1 MCVKKFKVYILLLIL
16 SMILTTGCKISIN
29 TNKNNTTKSE
39 ASEEPKESEEL
50 EYNSKS
56 QELVINEDEIL
67 GYDDVKEHLLKKENI
82 TAGEVLEKIGD
93 KDEESDDIFYIYKIP
108 LKVSD
113 EYSPEVEF
121 TLKLNKDEDSYTIS
135 DILFVDMDTN
145 SNGITKA
152 FGGNVW
158 YIIED
163 DTLVHYRVSGDF
175 FSGGVSSVEFSLI
188 KDADPVQGS
197 ATFSVKDPGKQ
208 YKYVHEDLAFY
219 IEY

>member
-1 MCVKKFKVYILLLIL
+1 MKKFKIYILVLIL

-82 TAGEVLEKIGD
+82 TAGEVLAKIGD
-93 KDEESDDIFYIYKIP
+93 KDEETDSIFYIYKIP
-108 LKVSD
+108 FKVSD

-135 DILFVDMDTN
+135 DILFVDMDTTN
-145 SNGITKA
+145 NGITKE

-175 FSGGVSSVEFSLI
+175 FNGGVSSVEFSLI

-208 YKYVHEDLAFY
+208 YKYVHEELAFY
-219 IEY
+219 IED

>member
-1 MCVKKFKVYILLLIL
+1 MKKFKVYILVLIL
-16 SMILTTGCKISIN
+16 SMVLTTGCNISFN
-29 TNKNNTTKSE
+29 TGKDNSTKPE
-39 ASEEPKESEEL
+39 TSEEPKESEEL

-56 QELVINEDEIL
+56 QELIINEDEIL

-82 TAGEVLEKIGD
+82 TAGEVLAKIGD
-93 KDEESDDIFYIYKIP
+93 KDEESDDLFYIYKIP

-121 TLKLNKDEDSYTIS
+121 TLKLNKDKDSYTIS
-135 DILFVDMDTN
+135 DVLFVDMDTN
-145 SNGITKA
+145 NNDITKE

-158 YIIED
+158 CFIED

-175 FSGGVSSVEFSLI
+175 FNGGVSTLDFSLN

-219 IEY
+219 IED

>member
-1 MCVKKFKVYILLLIL
+1 MKKFKVYILVLIL
-16 SMILTTGCKISIN
+16 SMILTTGCKINFN
-29 TNKNNTTKSE
+29 TGKDNPTKSE
-39 ASEEPKESEEL
+39 EAGKPEEIEEL

-56 QELVINEDEIL
+56 QELVVNEDDIL

-93 KDEESDDIFYIYKIP
+93 KDEESDDIFYVYKIP

-175 FSGGVSSVEFSLI
+175 FNGGVGTVEFSLI
-188 KDADPVQGS
+188 KDADPAQGS
-197 ATFSVKDPGKQ
+197 ATFSVKDPGEQ
-208 YKYVHEDLAFY
+208 YKYVHEELAFY
-219 IEY
+219 IED

>member
-1 MCVKKFKVYILLLIL
+1 
-16 SMILTTGCKISIN
+16 MILTTGCNISFN
-29 TNKNNTTKSE
+29 TGKDNSTN
-39 ASEEPKESEEL
+39 SEEAGKPEESEEL

-67 GYDDVKEHLLKKENI
+67 SYEDVKEHLLKKENI

-93 KDEESDDIFYIYKIP
+93 KDDESDNIFYIYKIP

-145 SNGITKA
+145 NNGITKE

-158 YIIED
+158 CFIEKE
-163 DTLVHYRVSGDF
+163 TLVHYRVSGDF
-175 FSGGVSSVEFSLI
+175 FSGGVSTVEFSLN

-219 IEY
+219 IED

>member
-1 MCVKKFKVYILLLIL
+1 MKKFKIYILVLIL
-16 SMILTTGCKISIN
+16 SMVLTTGCKINFNIN
-29 TNKNNTTKSE
+29 KDSQAKSE
-39 ASEEPKESEEL
+39 ESEELVESEEL

-56 QELVINEDEIL
+56 QELIINEDEIL
-67 GYDDVKEHLLKKENI
+67 SYDDVKDHLLKKENI
-82 TAGEVLEKIGD
+82 TAGEVLAKIGD
-93 KDEESDDIFYIYKIP
+93 KDKESDDLFYVYKIP

-121 TLKLNKDEDSYTIS
+121 TLKLNKDEDFYTVS

-145 SNGITKA
+145 SNGITKE

-175 FSGGVSSVEFSLI
+175 FSGGVSSVDFSLI
-188 KDADPVQGS
+188 KDADPVQGN

-208 YKYVHEDLAFY
+208 YKYVHEELAFY
-219 IEY
+219 IED

>member
-1 MCVKKFKVYILLLIL
+1 MCVKKFKVYILVLIL
-16 SMILTTGCKISIN
+16 SMILTTGCNISFN
-29 TNKNNTTKSE
+29 TGKDNPTKSE
-39 ASEEPKESEEL
+39 EAGKPREPEEL

-82 TAGEVLEKIGD
+82 IAGEVLEKIGD
-93 KDEESDDIFYIYKIP
+93 KDEESDDLFYIYKVP

-121 TLKLNKDEDSYTIS
+121 TLKLNKDEDFYTIS
-135 DILFVDMDTN
+135 DVLFVDMDTTN
-145 SNGITKA
+145 NGITKE
-152 FGGNVW
+152 FGGNIW
-158 YIIED
+158 YFIEK
-163 DTLVHYRVSGDF
+163 DTLVRYRVSGDF

-188 KDADPVQGS
+188 KDADPVQGN

-219 IEY
+219 IED

>member
-1 MCVKKFKVYILLLIL
+1 MKKFKIYILVLII
-16 SMILTTGCKISIN
+16 SMVITTGCKISFNIN
-29 TNKNNTTKSE
+29 KDGQGKAE
-39 ASEEPKESEEL
+39 ASEESKESEEL

-56 QELVINEDEIL
+56 QELIINEDEIL
-67 GYDDVKEHLLKKENI
+67 GYDEVKEHLLKKENI
-82 TAGEVLEKIGD
+82 TAGEVLAKIGA
-93 KDEESDDIFYIYKIP
+93 KGEESDDIFYVYKIP
-108 LKVSD
+108 LEVSD

-163 DTLVHYRVSGDF
+163 DSLVHYRVSGDF
-175 FSGGVSSVEFSLI
+175 FNGGVVSVDFSLI
-188 KDADPVQGS
+188 KDADPVQGN
-197 ATFSVKDPGKQ
+197 ATFSVKDHGKQ
-208 YKYVHEDLAFY
+208 YKYVHEELAFY
-219 IEY
+219 IED

>member
-1 MCVKKFKVYILLLIL
+1 MKKFKVYVLVLIL
-16 SMILTTGCKISIN
+16 SMILTTGCKISFN
-29 TNKNNTTKSE
+29 TGKDNTTKSE
-39 ASEEPKESEEL
+39 EAGKAEESEEL

-93 KDEESDDIFYIYKIP
+93 KDEESDDIFYVYKIP

-121 TLKLNKDEDSYTIS
+121 TLKLNKDEDSYTIA
-135 DILFVDMDTN
+135 DILFVDMDTT
-145 SNGITKA
+145 SNGITKE
-152 FGGNVW
+152 FGGNIW
-158 YIIED
+158 YFIEK

-175 FSGGVSSVEFSLI
+175 FNGGVSTVDFSLI

-197 ATFSVKDPGKQ
+197 ATFSVKDPGEQ

-219 IEY
+219 IED

>member
-1 MCVKKFKVYILLLIL
+1 MKKFKVYVLVLIL
-16 SMILTTGCKISIN
+16 SMILTTGCKISFN
-29 TNKNNTTKSE
+29 TGKDNSTKSE
-39 ASEEPKESEEL
+39 EAGKAEESEEL

-67 GYDDVKEHLLKKENI
+67 GYEDVKEHLLKKENI
-82 TAGEVLEKIGD
+82 TAGEVLAKIGD
-93 KDEESDDIFYIYKIP
+93 KDDESDVIFYIYKVP

-135 DILFVDMDTN
+135 DVLFVDMDTT
-145 SNGITKA
+145 SNGITKE
-152 FGGNVW
+152 FGGNIW
-158 YIIED
+158 YFIEK

-175 FSGGVSSVEFSLI
+175 FNGGVSTVDFSLI

-197 ATFSVKDPGKQ
+197 ATFSVKDPGEQ

-219 IEY
+219 IED

>member
-1 MCVKKFKVYILLLIL
+1 MKKYKVYILVLIL
-16 SMILTTGCKISIN
+16 SMILTTGCKINFN
-29 TNKNNTTKSE
+29 TGKDNPTKSE
-39 ASEEPKESEEL
+39 ELEEPEESKEL

-56 QELVINEDEIL
+56 QELIVNEDDIL
-67 GYDDVKEHLLKKENI
+67 GYDEVKEHLLKKENI
-82 TAGEVLEKIGD
+82 TAGEVLAKIGD
-93 KDEESDDIFYIYKIP
+93 KDEETDNIFYKYKIP

-145 SNGITKA
+145 NNGITKE

-158 YIIED
+158 CFIEK
-163 DTLVHYRVSGDF
+163 DTLVHYIVSGDF
-175 FSGGVSSVEFSLI
+175 FSGGVSTVEFSLN

-219 IEY
+219 IED